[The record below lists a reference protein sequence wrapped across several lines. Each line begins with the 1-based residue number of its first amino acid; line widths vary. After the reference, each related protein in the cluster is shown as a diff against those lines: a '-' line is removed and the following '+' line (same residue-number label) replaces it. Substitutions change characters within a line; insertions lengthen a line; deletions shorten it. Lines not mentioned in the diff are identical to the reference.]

1 MRLTVGITQLLPEWE
16 IVLQQIGVSFEIIS
30 LKEPISADQFSV
42 VIVTT
47 KGAKN
52 EKDVLLHY
60 LNSGGSILTEAEV
73 GKWLFNIGTVPAFV
87 NTIEPT
93 KDPIFNGV
101 LPGFIQMR
109 LFLK

>member
-16 IVLQQIGVSFEIIS
+16 IVIQQIGVSFEIIS

-52 EKDVLLHY
+52 EWFHSIFCVFGKMRKSEIPMQKALH
-60 LNSGGSILTEAEV
+60 LIVFLARGALRKSLAENAY
-73 GKWLFNIGTVPAFV
+73 KT
-87 NTIEPT
+87 
-93 KDPIFNGV
+93 
-101 LPGFIQMR
+101 
-109 LFLK
+109 